1 MQELKALDAKGDC
14 LLEMP
19 TGTGKTVTLLSF
31 ITSYQLAHPETGK
44 LIYCT
49 RTVPEMTK
57 VRAERAD
64 DSLEIPGWSISPLA
78 ARLAEG
84 VLAQAVEE
92 LKRVVAYRH
101 EELRKDAVA
110 SGSDDTAAEAT
121 AAAADLLGI
130 CLSSRRNM
138 CVHPRVMSNE
148 SDRERVDAQ
157 CRSMTAQWVRSR
169 AEADPSVRLCE
180 FFENYDRLGT
190 DADLRGIYTL
200 DDLKAAGQE
209 HGWCPYFLARH
220 AISFANVVVYN
231 YQYMLDPKIANLVS
245 RELEDKSIVVFG
257 ESLVQCSPRVP
268 LRRKRGP
275 PTCPLG
281 SPAFCPASQP
291 CTDEAHNIDNVCIE
305 ALSVTLDRG
314 TLEGAARNLGRL
326 AAEVKRLKGTNVQ
339 RLQDDDSVSRPAQAA
354 AASAAGPA
362 AAAGGEDLPAAPV
375 LPTELAE
382 QAIPGNI
389 RNAELFVRFMRHV
402 VRFLKDRI
410 KVAHVDSETPAS
422 FLHRMGTTLSVDPKP
437 LRFAYSRLN
446 SLLRTLE
453 VTEVD
458 EFAPISLVA
467 DFATLLA
474 TYPKGFMVVL
484 EPFNSRTPHIPD
496 PIMQLACLGESGSG
510 PGDLRLLRPR
520 FPMRRKRPLQ
530 RRSFQSVILTSGTLS
545 PLDMYPKILN
555 FHPVVRASFEMSLTR
570 PCILPLVVSRGRDQT
585 PLSTKFET
593 RDDQN
598 VMRNYGDLVVQMAST
613 VPDGMVVF
621 FPSYSYMET
630 IITAWHEWGVL
641 ERVEA
646 HKLLFIE
653 TKDIVA
659 TTLSLGSFRRACD
672 SGRGAVFFSIARGK
686 VAEGID
692 FDRHYGRAVVLV
704 GVPFQ
709 YTLSHVLRARL
720 AFMRDHYHIRE
731 QDFLTFD
738 ALRNSAQCVGRVIR
752 SKRDYGVMVFGDM
765 RYARQDKR
773 TKLPLW
779 VQQAMRPAHL
789 ALTPELAA
797 SVTARFL
804 REMAQPED
812 AEAAVGTSL
821 LRLEHVKSLE
831 AARLADEATAEKG
844 VAVGGG
850 AAGSAADAIR
860 EALAGGFAAEGDR
873 AKPGSSDPEHAAAAA
888 TAEAMAAVS
897 YPPRGAAGATGIGA
911 TQHAADV
918 AAGED
923 VEDDPGVLSDEEALA
938 AQAEAEAEGL
948 EASSRKRPAPEG
960 GRGLSAPKR
969 AKAAAEP

>member
-1 MQELKALDAKGDC
+1 MRFMLDGLEVFFPYDFIYKEQYSYMQELKKALDAKGDC

-57 VRAERAD
+57 
-64 DSLEIPGWSISPLA
+64 
-78 ARLAEG
+78 
-84 VLAQAVEE
+84 AVEE

-110 SGSDDTAAEAT
+110 SGSDDAAAEAT

-245 RELEDKSIVVFG
+245 RELEDKSIVVF
-257 ESLVQCSPRVP
+257 
-268 LRRKRGP
+268 
-275 PTCPLG
+275 
-281 SPAFCPASQP
+281 
-291 CTDEAHNIDNVCIE
+291 DEAHNIDNVCIE

-326 AAEVKRLKGTNVQ
+326 AAE
-339 RLQDDDSVSRPAQAA
+339 
-354 AASAAGPA
+354 
-362 AAAGGEDLPAAPV
+362 
-375 LPTELAE
+375 
-382 QAIPGNI
+382 AIPGNI

-496 PIMQLACLGESGSG
+496 PIMQLACLDAS
-510 PGDLRLLRPR
+510 LAVRPV
-520 FPMRRKRPLQ
+520 FQK
-530 RRSFQSVILTSGTLS
+530 FQSVILTSGTLS

-897 YPPRGAAGATGIGA
+897 YPPRGAAGATGLGA
-911 TQHAADV
+911 TQQSVSAPGAFSGLGGFLDADDEDDEDDAEWMHVLPAAASSAAGTAGVAAVSAGASAADV

-969 AKAAAEP
+969 AKAAADP

>member
-1 MQELKALDAKGDC
+1 
-14 LLEMP
+14 
-19 TGTGKTVTLLSF
+19 
-31 ITSYQLAHPETGK
+31 
-44 LIYCT
+44 
-49 RTVPEMTK
+49 
-57 VRAERAD
+57 
-64 DSLEIPGWSISPLA
+64 
-78 ARLAEG
+78 
-84 VLAQAVEE
+84 
-92 LKRVVAYRH
+92 
-101 EELRKDAVA
+101 
-110 SGSDDTAAEAT
+110 
-121 AAAADLLGI
+121 
-130 CLSSRRNM
+130 
-138 CVHPRVMSNE
+138 
-148 SDRERVDAQ
+148 
-157 CRSMTAQWVRSR
+157 
-169 AEADPSVRLCE
+169 
-180 FFENYDRLGT
+180 
-190 DADLRGIYTL
+190 
-200 DDLKAAGQE
+200 
-209 HGWCPYFLARH
+209 
-220 AISFANVVVYN
+220 
-231 YQYMLDPKIANLVS
+231 
-245 RELEDKSIVVFG
+245 
-257 ESLVQCSPRVP
+257 
-268 LRRKRGP
+268 
-275 PTCPLG
+275 
-281 SPAFCPASQP
+281 
-291 CTDEAHNIDNVCIE
+291 
-305 ALSVTLDRG
+305 
-314 TLEGAARNLGRL
+314 
-326 AAEVKRLKGTNVQ
+326 
-339 RLQDDDSVSRPAQAA
+339 
-354 AASAAGPA
+354 
-362 AAAGGEDLPAAPV
+362 
-375 LPTELAE
+375 
-382 QAIPGNI
+382 
-389 RNAELFVRFMRHV
+389 MRHV

-496 PIMQLACLGESGSG
+496 PIMQLACLDAS
-510 PGDLRLLRPR
+510 LAVRPV
-520 FPMRRKRPLQ
+520 FQK
-530 RRSFQSVILTSGTLS
+530 FQSVILTSGTLS

-897 YPPRGAAGATGIGA
+897 YPPRGAAGATGLGA
-911 TQHAADV
+911 TQQSVSAPGAFSGLGGFLDADDEDDEDDAEWMHVLPAAASSAAGTAGVAAVSAGASAADV

-969 AKAAAEP
+969 AKAAADP

>member
-1 MQELKALDAKGDC
+1 MRFMLDGLEVFFPYDFIYKEQYSYMQELKKALDAKGDC

-57 VRAERAD
+57 
-64 DSLEIPGWSISPLA
+64 
-78 ARLAEG
+78 
-84 VLAQAVEE
+84 AVEE

-245 RELEDKSIVVFG
+245 RELEDKSIVVF
-257 ESLVQCSPRVP
+257 
-268 LRRKRGP
+268 
-275 PTCPLG
+275 
-281 SPAFCPASQP
+281 
-291 CTDEAHNIDNVCIE
+291 DEAHNIDNVCIE

-326 AAEVKRLKGTNVQ
+326 AAEVKRLKSTN
-339 RLQDDDSVSRPAQAA
+339 
-354 AASAAGPA
+354 
-362 AAAGGEDLPAAPV
+362 
-375 LPTELAE
+375 
-382 QAIPGNI
+382 AIPGNI

-496 PIMQLACLGESGSG
+496 PIMQLACLDAS
-510 PGDLRLLRPR
+510 LAVRPV
-520 FPMRRKRPLQ
+520 FQK
-530 RRSFQSVILTSGTLS
+530 FQSVILTSGTLS

-897 YPPRGAAGATGIGA
+897 YPPRGAAGATGLGA
-911 TQHAADV
+911 TQQSVSAPGAFSGLGGFLDADDEDDEDDAEWMHVLPAAASSAAGTAGVAAVSAGASAADV

-969 AKAAAEP
+969 AKAAADP